1 MMGTADTA
9 TQTAVAILVDRDDL
23 RRSSLRERLEAEG
36 YLVRDA
42 PSAAEAVAL
51 AAGPGPC
58 PTGALF
64 RLPEGGTNLEQ
75 LERDLVV
82 QALERCGWNQT
93 RAGALLGI
101 NRDQVRYRIEK
112 FGLTAPATRT
122 TLAVS
127 PTR

>member
-1 MMGTADTA
+1 MMGTADVA
-9 TQTAVAILVDRDDL
+9 TPTAVAILVDGDDL

-51 AAGPGPC
+51 AAGPSPA
-58 PTGALF
+58 GAAF

-93 RAGALLGI
+93 RAGTLLGI

-112 FGLTAPATRT
+112 FGLTAPSTRT
-122 TLAVS
+122 TLAIS